1 MADGHTNRKKKENI
15 RVFVQRRRR
24 GMSKRAFR
32 YSSTHSHE
40 TISSSTTSSSTNMEE
55 FLSLIQQQI
64 NDNEKKSRKNKNII
78 IVNYK
83 PVFVSSPRTK
93 PSSPVKS
100 PPVLVTKPKIFP
112 TDDDFS
118 SATHYS
124 RRRSL
129 TTTSSD
135 GSPLRSPANRSR
147 QEQSLSLDVPDVEDP
162 LEFIEMM
169 YQQLFTEDGRL
180 RSGTE
185 PAMLANCVKQIV
197 TNSRR
202 NSISSSVANGSSSG
216 HLKQKNLN
224 PPPPLHQPRTLSATY
239 LPMTPSKPISI
250 SSSPR
255 LLPSEHYETFS
266 EDEEEEEPNTIVQVI
281 KTNAER

>member
-32 YSSTHSHE
+32 HSSTHSHE
-40 TISSSTTSSSTNMEE
+40 TISSSASSSSTNMEE

-64 NDNEKKSRKNKNII
+64 NENEKKSRKNKNII

-83 PVFVSSPRTK
+83 PVFVSSSRTK
-93 PSSPVKS
+93 PSSPVKN

-124 RRRSL
+124 RRRSF

-162 LEFIEMM
+162 LEFIELM
-169 YQQLFTEDGRL
+169 YQQLFTDDGRL

-202 NSISSSVANGSSSG
+202 NSISSSVANGSSG

-224 PPPPLHQPRTLSATY
+224 PPPPSHQARTLSTTY
-239 LPMTPSKPISI
+239 HPVTPTKPISI
-250 SSSPR
+250 SSSTR

-266 EDEEEEEPNTIVQVI
+266 EEEEEPNTIVQVI
-281 KTNAER
+281 KTNPER

>member
-1 MADGHTNRKKKENI
+1 
-15 RVFVQRRRR
+15 
-24 GMSKRAFR
+24 
-32 YSSTHSHE
+32 
-40 TISSSTTSSSTNMEE
+40 MEE
-55 FLSLIQQQI
+55 FLSLMQQQI
-64 NDNEKKSRKNKNII
+64 NENEKKSRKNKNII

-83 PVFVSSPRTK
+83 PVFVNSSRTK
-93 PSSPVKS
+93 PSSPVKN

-124 RRRSL
+124 RRRSF

-162 LEFIEMM
+162 LEFIELM

-185 PAMLANCVKQIV
+185 PAMLANCMKQIV

-202 NSISSSVANGSSSG
+202 NSISSSVNNGSSG
-216 HLKQKNLN
+216 HLKQKTLN
-224 PPPPLHQPRTLSATY
+224 VPSPARTLSATY
-239 LPMTPSKPISI
+239 LPVTPSKPISI
-250 SSSPR
+250 SSSPQ
-255 LLPSEHYETFS
+255 LLPSEQYETFS
-266 EDEEEEEPNTIVQVI
+266 EEEEEEEPNTIVQVI